1 MPLIRAD
8 PEQALPACR
17 PTVRPMVPDSV
28 SGSTWAAKY
37 KMSTTTLEDAYE
49 VVTEFHEAILNELA
63 DEQTRSAA
71 IYAAIIA
78 KFPGTAKSG
87 VVYQCAQQCANQS
100 GYNYQLAMLR
110 QQYGLDQS
118 MQMAPATAPVT
129 NA

>member
-1 MPLIRAD
+1 
-8 PEQALPACR
+8 
-17 PTVRPMVPDSV
+17 MVPDSV

-37 KMSTTTLEDAYE
+37 RMSTTTTLSDAYE
-49 VVTEFHEAILNELA
+49 VVTEFHKTVLEELA
-63 DEQTRSAA
+63 DEQARSAA

-78 KFPGTAKSG
+78 KFPDTAKSG

-100 GYNYQLAMLR
+100 AYNYQLAMLR

-118 MQMAPATAPVT
+118 MQMAPAAAPVT